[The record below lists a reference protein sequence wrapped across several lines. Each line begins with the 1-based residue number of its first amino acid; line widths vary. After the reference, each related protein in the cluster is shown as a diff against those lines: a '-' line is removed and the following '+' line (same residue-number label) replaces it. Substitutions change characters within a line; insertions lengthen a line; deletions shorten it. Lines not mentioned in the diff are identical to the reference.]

1 MGSVL
6 AGAVGSGASNPRSW
20 CVLSPCSWEARAD
33 GSEVGNKYG
42 CLALPGPVDGAAW
55 RGDSEAGG
63 AGADGVAVYG
73 ESQPG
78 LGQLWCWLLLLCHL
92 PRSYGCPL
100 VKGTSEEPS
109 PAFLWS
115 PLVLLLQLMSSPLP

>member
-42 CLALPGPVDGAAW
+42 CLALPGPADGAAW

-78 LGQLWCWLLLLCHL
+78 LGQL
-92 PRSYGCPL
+92 
-100 VKGTSEEPS
+100 
-109 PAFLWS
+109 
-115 PLVLLLQLMSSPLP
+115 